1 MAGDRAKLV
10 ARSVTKRFEA
20 ATAVD
25 SVDLEIGAGQTVG
38 LIGEN
43 GAGKSTLLN
52 ILSGIVAPDAGTME
66 LDGRV
71 YQPEGY
77 GAAGARGISRV
88 FQEQALIPN
97 LRVYENLL
105 LSHEARF
112 TRFGQIMRRRAMIEL
127 AQAIADEAAI
137 DVDVTRPTSSLSF
150 SKRQLVEIARA
161 CLVPTYILG
170 VERPIVLLDEPTASL
185 DKADEAIFFALL
197 RRMRTTASFLFVSHR
212 LTEVLRESDV
222 VYVLKDGRVVAQLN
236 AGDAD
241 ERQLHGLMVG
251 RERDADYYH
260 ESEQTKDCDHVALKA
275 RGLRRNG
282 AYAGVEL
289 TVHAGEIVGIG
300 GLLDS
305 GKSELGKGLVGVEPP
320 DGGDVSIDSGEWR
333 RPDMSRALAE
343 GLGYVPSERLAE
355 GIIADFPAAWNM
367 SLASGGDLFST
378 AWGLWRSARETDV
391 TARMIADLDIRSAQP
406 ITPCRS
412 LSGGNQQKVVLAR
425 WLCRSIR
432 LLVLDNP
439 TRGVDAGAKEEIYGI
454 LRRLTAAGVGIVLI
468 SDELLELIGLS
479 NRILIM
485 RHGRVT
491 GIVDAPTDAK
501 PTEVELI
508 RLMLGSS
515 SQPESV
521 LAA

>member
-10 ARSVTKRFEA
+10 ARGLTKRFEA

-25 SVDLEIGAGQTVG
+25 SVDLEIGAGQIVG
-38 LIGEN
+38 VIGEN

-52 ILSGIVAPDAGTME
+52 ILSGIVAPDGGTME

-112 TRFGQIMRRRAMIEL
+112 TRFGQIMRRRAMVEL

-137 DVDVTRPTSSLSF
+137 DVDVTRSTSSLSF

-161 CLVPTYILG
+161 CLVPKYILG
-170 VERPIVLLDEPTASL
+170 VDRRIVLLDEPTASL
-185 DKADEAIFFALL
+185 DKADEAIFFTLL

-222 VYVLKDGRVVAQLN
+222 VYVLKDGRVVARLN

-241 ERQLHGLMVG
+241 ERRLHGLMVG

-260 ESEQTKDCDHVALKA
+260 ESKQTKDCDRVALKA
-275 RGLRRNG
+275 RRLRRNG

-305 GKSELGKGLVGVEPP
+305 GSRNWAKGW
-320 DGGDVSIDSGEWR
+320 S
-333 RPDMSRALAE
+333 
-343 GLGYVPSERLAE
+343 
-355 GIIADFPAAWNM
+355 
-367 SLASGGDLFST
+367 ASNLP
-378 AWGLWRSARETDV
+378 
-391 TARMIADLDIRSAQP
+391 M
-406 ITPCRS
+406 
-412 LSGGNQQKVVLAR
+412 
-425 WLCRSIR
+425 
-432 LLVLDNP
+432 
-439 TRGVDAGAKEEIYGI
+439 GA
-454 LRRLTAAGVGIVLI
+454 T
-468 SDELLELIGLS
+468 
-479 NRILIM
+479 
-485 RHGRVT
+485 
-491 GIVDAPTDAK
+491 
-501 PTEVELI
+501 
-508 RLMLGSS
+508 
-515 SQPESV
+515 
-521 LAA
+521 